1 MKKITLLLLLS
12 FIAPSMFSQEV
23 IVNPIYDGTF
33 GGATYSQTFNFP
45 TGAGVESWAGFANNN
60 TRIYPLSYPNGGQ
73 VSFKATVA
81 TNAEIKFVFEA
92 DVFPNVNPS
101 VSTVNVP
108 LLASNPANTVY
119 TVAIP
124 ANATNTYRSALMYVV
139 TRNVAVS
146 LSEIKLIKFDTN
158 GTTQLRVDLPV
169 YDGTFGGATYSQ
181 TFNFPT
187 GADSWA
193 GFANNNV
200 AIYPLSFP
208 SGFNKVSFKATVP
221 SNAEVKFVFEA
232 NPFPNVNPS
241 VSTANVPLLASNPAN
256 TLYEVEIPANA
267 TNTYNSALMYVI
279 TRDVPVS
286 LSEIKIHTNATPPPA
301 GPTVAAPTPP
311 ARAAADV
318 KSIFSN
324 AYTPIAANLN
334 YAGADGQPSNNN
346 TFNTSWCAATTSLVQ
361 VAGNDTHKVTGLG
374 CEGVSFL
381 DARFDATSFTH
392 FHIDMW
398 TPTATLDKSFNIKFS
413 NWNGGTQ
420 ETNALEYSMTN
431 ANVLTNPNP
440 GTWYTFDIPLSS
452 FTCVGP
458 TVNPCPSRTDFT
470 QFIITSNLGTVYY
483 DNLYLHKNTTMSSDS
498 FEVSKVKLYPNPT
511 SNVLNIES
519 LGTIQT
525 ISVYNVLGQE
535 VINKA
540 LNSTSTSLDVSS
552 LNSGIYV
559 VKTVVDGVTS
569 STKFIKQ

>member
-1 MKKITLLLLLS
+1 MKKITLFLLLS
-12 FIAPSMFSQEV
+12 FITPYVFSQEV

-33 GGATYSQTFNFP
+33 AGTTYSQTFNFP
-45 TGAGVESWAGFANNN
+45 TGAGVESWAGFANNKVS
-60 TRIYPLSYPNGGQ
+60 IYPLSYPNGGQ

-92 DVFPNVNPS
+92 DVYPNVNPS
-101 VSTVNVP
+101 VFTANVN
-108 LLASNPANTVY
+108 LLATNPANTVY

-139 TRNVAVS
+139 TRDVAIT

-158 GTTQLRVDLPV
+158 GTTELRVDLPV
-169 YDGTFGGATYSQ
+169 YDGTFGGTTHSQ
-181 TFNFPT
+181 NLNFPT
-187 GADSWA
+187 GAGVDSWA
-193 GFANNNV
+193 GFANNNL

-232 NPFPNVNPS
+232 NPYPNVNPS

-267 TNTYNSALMYVI
+267 TNTYNSAIMYII

-286 LSEIKIHTNATPPPA
+286 LSEIKIHKNATPPTPP
-301 GPTVAAPTPP
+301 PTVAAPTPP

-318 KSIFSN
+318 KSIFSD
-324 AYTPIAANLN
+324 AYTNEVVSVW
-334 YAGADGQPSNNN
+334 GADWGASSARINDI
-346 TFNTSWCAATTSLVQ
+346 SI
-361 VAGNDTHKVTGLG
+361 AGNPTKIINITSGKTFAGNVLG
-374 CEGVSFL
+374 TYHDLS
-381 DARFDATSFTH
+381 SFTH
-392 FHIDMW
+392 FHMDFWIPGPILTGQVLSIKLSNHAAQSGETSGIQTLPAVQVGQWVSVDV
-398 TPTATLDKSFNIKFS
+398 PLANFVAASDPPNFSRSSIKEFAITAARANNLQALSIYVDNIYF
-413 NWNGGTQ
+413 
-420 ETNALEYSMTN
+420 
-431 ANVLTNPNP
+431 
-440 GTWYTFDIPLSS
+440 
-452 FTCVGP
+452 
-458 TVNPCPSRTDFT
+458 
-470 QFIITSNLGTVYY
+470 
-483 DNLYLHKNTTMSSDS
+483 HKNTTMSSDS
-498 FEVSKVKLYPNPT
+498 FEASKVKLYPNPT

>member
-1 MKKITLLLLLS
+1 MKKITLLLLS
-12 FIAPSMFSQEV
+12 FITPFVFSQTV
-23 IVNPIYDGTF
+23 VNPVYDGTF

-60 TRIYPLSYPNGGQ
+60 VSIYPLSYPNGGQ

-92 DVFPNVNPS
+92 DLYPNITPS

-108 LLASNPANTVY
+108 LLAANPANTVY

-124 ANATNTYRSALMYVV
+124 ASATNTYRSALMYVV

-187 GADSWA
+187 GAEPWA
-193 GFANNNV
+193 GFSNNNV

-208 SGFNKVSFKATVP
+208 SGLNKVSFKATVAT
-221 SNAEVKFVFEA
+221 NAEVKFVFEA
-232 NPFPNVNPS
+232 NPYPNVNPS
-241 VSTANVPLLASNPAN
+241 VSTANVALLAANQAN
-256 TLYEVEIPANA
+256 TLYEVAIPVNA
-267 TNTYNSALMYVI
+267 TNTYNSALMYII

-286 LSEIKIHTNATPPPA
+286 ISEIKIHMNATPPPA

-311 ARAAADV
+311 ARAVSDV
-318 KSIFSN
+318 ISIFSD
-324 AYTPIAANLN
+324 AYTNIAVANWN
-334 YAGADGQPSNNN
+334 QAPNWD
-346 TFNTSWCAATTSLVQ
+346 AATGRTVSDVF
-361 VAGNDTHKVTGLG
+361 VASNPTKKIEFAGNGFIGVVLNSYNNATAMTHIHMDYWIQTGTDLTGKVLN
-374 CEGVSFL
+374 
-381 DARFDATSFTH
+381 
-392 FHIDMW
+392 
-398 TPTATLDKSFNIKFS
+398 PKFS
-413 NWNGGTQ
+413 NHAAQAG
-420 ETNALEYSMTN
+420 ETNALL
-431 ANVLTNPNP
+431 LTNLPTIAGSWVSLDVALSTFTP
-440 GTWYTFDIPLSS
+440 QSPVGTPSLNREALKE
-452 FTCVGP
+452 FTI
-458 TVNPCPSRTDFT
+458 
-470 QFIITSNLGTVYY
+470 QSNLGNVYI
-483 DNLYLHKNTTMSSDS
+483 DNIYFHKNTVLSSDS
-498 FEVSKVKLYPNPT
+498 FTASKVKLYPNPT

-540 LNSTSTSLDVSS
+540 LNSSSTALDVSS